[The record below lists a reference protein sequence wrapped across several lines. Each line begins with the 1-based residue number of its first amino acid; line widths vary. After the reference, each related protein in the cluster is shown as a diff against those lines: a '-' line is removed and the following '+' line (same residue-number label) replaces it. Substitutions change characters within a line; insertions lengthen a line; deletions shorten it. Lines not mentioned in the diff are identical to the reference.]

1 MQPVM
6 NNREILKNA
15 KTWVIK
21 IGSSLLTD
29 NGKGLNLESIA
40 LWGKQICEL
49 QDQGLDV
56 VLVSSGAVAEGVR
69 RLGLTGRPTAI
80 HQQQAAAAVGQ
91 MGLIQ
96 AYESQFKK
104 FGKHTAQILLTHD
117 DLSNRKRYLNARS
130 TLRALLD
137 MHVIP
142 VINENDTVVT
152 DEICFG
158 DNDTLA
164 GLVANL
170 INADVLVILT
180 DQEGVFDA
188 DPRSNTQ
195 AKLIH
200 EANSHDEMLMAV
212 AGGSGAFG
220 KGGML
225 TKIRA
230 ARLASRSGTATC
242 IVHGS
247 NPDVLNALQRGE
259 ILGTLLLADKQPVAA
274 RKQWLASHLQVCG
287 IMTLDAGAV
296 RVLQDAGK
304 SLLPVGIKSVQGYFK
319 RGDLVVCQDEAGRNI
334 AHGLV
339 NYDYTE
345 ASKLLGKSS
354 EQIIAILGYD
364 GDPEMIHRDN
374 LALL

>member
-1 MQPVM
+1 MGK
-6 NNREILKNA
+6 RDLLKTA
-15 KTWVIK
+15 RTWVIK

-29 NGKGLNLESIA
+29 NGKGLNLDSIA
-40 LWGKQICEL
+40 RWGQQICQL

-56 VLVSSGAVAEGVR
+56 VLVSSGAVAEGVS
-69 RLGLTGRPTAI
+69 RLGLPGRPTAI
-80 HQQQAAAAVGQ
+80 HEQQAAAAVGQ

-137 MHVIP
+137 MKVIP

-164 GLVANL
+164 ALVANL

-180 DQEGVFDA
+180 DQQGVFDA
-188 DPRSNTQ
+188 DPRNHSE
-195 AKLIH
+195 ARLIS
-200 EANSHDEMLMAV
+200 EASSHDEMLMAV
-212 AGGSGAFG
+212 AGGGGALG

-230 ARLASRSGTATC
+230 ARLASRSGTATV

-247 NPDVLNALQRGE
+247 SPDVLVALQQGAE
-259 ILGTLLLADKQPVAA
+259 LGTLLLPDNQPLAA

-287 IMTLDAGAV
+287 VLVLDKGAV
-296 RVLQDAGK
+296 RVLTSSGK
-304 SLLPVGIKSVQGYFK
+304 SLLPVGVKAVSGQFK
-319 RGDLVVCQDEAGRNI
+319 RGDLVACHDENGKAI

-339 NYDYTE
+339 NYDHDET
-345 ASKLLGKSS
+345 LRILGKSS
-354 EQIIAILGYD
+354 EQITSILGYD
-364 GDPEMIHRDN
+364 GDQELIHRDN